1 MAQKIKNFP
10 AKETMKA
17 SMQDAC
23 DPEHYKGMRVEVID
37 ILEDFVSQPST
48 LSQKQRLCVAQ
59 ALRYLL
65 RAGRKGIAD
74 IDLQK
79 AENYIHRAL
88 TGQWIDRE
96 FLGGK

>member
-1 MAQKIKNFP
+1 
-10 AKETMKA
+10 
-17 SMQDAC
+17 
-23 DPEHYKGMRVEVID
+23 MRVEVID

-48 LSQKQRLCVAQ
+48 LSQAQRLDVAQ

-88 TGQWIDRE
+88 TGKWIDRE
-96 FLGGK
+96 LLGGK

>member
-1 MAQKIKNFP
+1 MAQKTKNLP
-10 AKETMKA
+10 AGGARKT

-23 DPEHYKGMRVEVID
+23 DPDHYKGMGVEVID

-88 TGQWIDRE
+88 TGKWIDRE
-96 FLGGK
+96 LLGGK

>member
-1 MAQKIKNFP
+1 MAHKIKDLP
-10 AKETMKA
+10 AEKTMKA
-17 SMQDAC
+17 SIQDAC
-23 DPEHYKGMRVEVID
+23 DPGHYKGMRVEVID

-48 LSQKQRLCVAQ
+48 LSQAQKLDVAQ

-65 RAGRKGIAD
+65 RAGRKGIAN

-88 TGQWIDRE
+88 TGKWIDRE
-96 FLGGK
+96 LLGGK

>member
-1 MAQKIKNFP
+1 MKTKIKEFP
-10 AKETMKA
+10 PRDSMKA

-48 LSQKQRLCVAQ
+48 LSQAQRLDVAQ

-88 TGQWIDRE
+88 TGKWIDRE
-96 FLGGK
+96 FLGDK